1 MIIFETISPFVNF
14 RANGWLVVNSDKI
27 HPPVTQTEINDVKNI
42 GEGWSGKL
50 AFLFTEI

>member
-1 MIIFETISPFVNF
+1 MRRFLLLAISELT
-14 RANGWLVVNSDKI
+14 GGLWLSHFSDKI
-27 HPPVTQTEINDVKNI
+27 HPPVTQTEIKDVINI

>member
-1 MIIFETISPFVNF
+1 M
-14 RANGWLVVNSDKI
+14 GGLWLSHFSDKI
-27 HPPVTQTEINDVKNI
+27 HPPVTQTEIKDVINI